1 MVLGGHNGVEYLAE
15 LQDGIDCYGCIVDW
29 DFPVCECLL
38 QELVVCVWYTEL
50 LVVVYVPETRVQAME
65 GGSEDKNISISVSLV
80 YTIHT

>member
-1 MVLGGHNGVEYLAE
+1 
-15 LQDGIDCYGCIVDW
+15 
-29 DFPVCECLL
+29 
-38 QELVVCVWYTEL
+38 VVCVWYTEL